1 MKNDVLSALSK
12 KAEDSRIKL
21 SGLSGLLDEEDNISV
36 KEIPTDRLIENA
48 NHPFKVTDDKEMTML
63 VESIKRDG
71 QIEPIVVRPKD
82 NKYYEILAGHRRRHA
97 HEILGIKTIKAVI
110 GNFDDEKADRILINS
125 NFNQRQHIYPS
136 EIARSYLLRYED
148 LKKIRKMQ
156 NSDGRN
162 FETEK
167 KIDEILAEEFKM
179 SKSNIYMYL
188 HFNCLIKELLDLLD
202 EKKLKQ
208 KIADDI
214 SYLRENEQRTVFEL
228 VFVKKIGG
236 IDKTKSAL
244 LRTESAKGELRRE
257 TIQNIISPTE
267 KPKADHKY
275 FSSVLLEKYAH
286 KFKSPEDMEKAVI
299 KFLEE
304 Y

>member
-1 MKNDVLSALSK
+1 MKNDVLSALSR
-12 KAEDSRIKL
+12 KAEDSRVKL
-21 SGLSGLLDEEDNISV
+21 NGLADLLDDSDNISV
-36 KEIPTDRLIENA
+36 KEIGIDKLLENA
-48 NHPFKVTDDKEMTML
+48 NHPFKVMDNVEMSLL
-63 VESIKRDG
+63 VESIKHDG
-71 QIEPIVVRPKD
+71 QIEPIVVRPKG
-82 NKYYEILAGHRRRHA
+82 NKYYEILAGHRRIRA
-97 HEILGIKTIKAVI
+97 HEILGIKTIKAII

-148 LKKIRKMQ
+148 LKKLRKTQ

-162 FETEK
+162 FEQEK
-167 KIDEILAEEFKM
+167 KIDEIMAEEFGM
-179 SKSNIYMYL
+179 SKSSIYMYL

-208 KIADDI
+208 KVADNL

-228 VFVKKIGG
+228 VFVNKISG

-244 LRTESAKGELRRE
+244 LRSESTKGELSRE
-257 TIQNIISPTE
+257 MIKNIISPAD
-267 KPKADHKY
+267 KPKVKHKY
-275 FSSVLLEKYAH
+275 FSSGQLEKFAH
-286 KFKSPEDMEKAVI
+286 KFTSPEAMEKAVI